1 MILKLNV
8 IIVLTEKRFRG
19 TKNVMILKPY
29 QHNILYCLRFRGT
42 KNVMILKL
50 LVFSSPRW

>member
-1 MILKLNV
+1 MILKLHLPFLEF
-8 IIVLTEKRFRG
+8 IKRFRG

-29 QHNILYCLRFRGT
+29 SLRITINMSFRGT

-50 LVFSSPRW
+50 KSIDLAT